1 MIEFAKMII
10 LHTLDIDNGVV
21 RAATVSFGSLNS
33 IYFTL
38 DAFTNRR
45 SIYWTLD
52 RIQYRP
58 NLTEEQN
65 SAENQS
71 IKLFNYI
78 FSNVFNAVSNNEK
91 IRKERIIIILFGGF
105 MSETSA
111 ETSVFEKA
119 KTRGVHVV
127 GVDVPSGRLS
137 PLTKSQWSTNGFSQ
151 EDISY
156 QHLVEYISTLLCTGN
171 FFILAYGL
179 ALYITLYWNCHLA
192 LVCDTQR
199 KSV

>member
-1 MIEFAKMII
+1 MIELAKMII

>member
-1 MIEFAKMII
+1 MIELAKMII

-156 QHLVEYISTLLCTGN
+156 QHLVEYISTLLCKGN
-171 FFILAYGL
+171 FLILPYGL

>member
-21 RAATVSFGSLNS
+21 RVATVSFGSLNS
-33 IYFTL
+33 TYFTL

-45 SIYWTLD
+45 RIYWTLD

-91 IRKERIIIILFGGF
+91 IRRERIIIILFGGF

-137 PLTKSQWSTNGFSQ
+137 PLTKSQWSTNGFAQ

-156 QHLVEYISTLLCTGN
+156 HLVEYISTLLCTGN